1 MVTPGAHSLYLSIF
15 DAGDHIFD
23 SAVFVDNLRFTQEP
37 PTTCKPPDLFEGK
50 VGAKVKGKFG
60 LKGKNLLVPIQ
71 CLLPEGASD
80 PCVGNVTVTTNST
93 GTSASAA
100 KKVTVAKGSYSVA
113 PGAKGKAKAKLSKAG
128 KALARPGASSRPRS
142 RSPTRSMTSA
152 RRSR

>member
-1 MVTPGAHSLYLSIF
+1 M
-15 DAGDHIFD
+15 
-23 SAVFVDNLRFTQEP
+23 DNLRFTQEP

-100 KKVTVAKGSYSVA
+100 KKVTVAKGSYSVDAWRQGQGEGEAEQGGQA
-113 PGAKGKAKAKLSKAG
+113 PGEGEGQAQGQG
-128 KALARPGASSRPRS
+128 QGHEHDQ
-142 RSPTRSMTSA
+142 
-152 RRSR
+152 